1 VINQYEK
8 IASEEGINESNLAV
22 ILEQMLA
29 QTQYPTKFTKL
40 TAPTDLTLSSN
51 ELEQK
56 QQEEIQVIE
65 SHDEILTSTSIDQKE
80 ILNQDDLP

>member
-1 VINQYEK
+1 
-8 IASEEGINESNLAV
+8 
-22 ILEQMLA
+22 MLA

-80 ILNQDDLP
+80 I

>member
-40 TAPTDLTLSSN
+40 TAPTDLTLTSN